1 MLQDCMNLVVDIG
14 NNFFKLGIFEN
25 SNLVFS
31 FFDKNDKIDVEIEK
45 IILNYSKI
53 TSALISN
60 VSSVKINDILNK
72 LNIKIY
78 ELDSTFIF
86 PFKLNYKTPE
96 SLGNDR
102 LALAAAA
109 TILFPNSNNLVID
122 AGTCITIDFIDN
134 NNHFM
139 GGSISPGVKMRYD
152 SLNHYTANLP
162 LLKNENNFNYPGD
175 STNASIHAG
184 IIGGVSNEING
195 FIKQI
200 NSRNDKVNVILTGGD
215 AKILS
220 KTLKITIFANQNF
233 ILEGLNSILNL
244 NNN

>member
-1 MLQDCMNLVVDIG
+1 MNLVVDIG

-31 FFDKNDKIDVEIEK
+31 FFDKNDKIHVEIEK
-45 IILNYSKI
+45 IIRSYSKI

-60 VSSVKINDILNK
+60 VSSIKINDILNK
-72 LNIKIY
+72 LNIKTY

-244 NNN
+244 NKN

>member
-1 MLQDCMNLVVDIG
+1 MNLVVDIG

-45 IILNYSKI
+45 IIRSYSKI

-60 VSSVKINDILNK
+60 VSSIKINDILNK

-109 TILFPNSNNLVID
+109 TILYPNSNNLVID

-134 NNHFM
+134 NNHFI

-162 LLKNENNFNYPGD
+162 LLKNENSFNYPGD

-244 NNN
+244 NKN

>member
-1 MLQDCMNLVVDIG
+1 MNLVVDIG

-31 FFDKNDKIDVEIEK
+31 FFEKNDKIDVEIEK
-45 IILNYSKI
+45 IIHSYSKI

-122 AGTCITIDFIDN
+122 AGTCITIDFINN

-162 LLKNENNFNYPGD
+162 LLKNENSFNYPGD

-244 NNN
+244 NKN

>member
-1 MLQDCMNLVVDIG
+1 MNLVVDIG

-45 IILNYSKI
+45 IIRSYSKI

-60 VSSVKINDILNK
+60 VSSIKINDILNK

-122 AGTCITIDFIDN
+122 AGTSITIDFIDN
-134 NNHFM
+134 NNHFI

-233 ILEGLNSILNL
+233 ILDGLNRILNL
-244 NNN
+244 NK

>member
-1 MLQDCMNLVVDIG
+1 MNLVVDIG

-31 FFDKNDKIDVEIEK
+31 FFDKNDKIDLEIER
-45 IILNYSKI
+45 IIRNNSKI

-134 NNHFM
+134 NNHFI

-195 FIKQI
+195 FIQQI

-244 NNN
+244 NKN

>member
-1 MLQDCMNLVVDIG
+1 MNLVVDIG

-31 FFDKNDKIDVEIEK
+31 FFEKNDKIDVEIEK
-45 IILNYSKI
+45 IIHSYSKI

-86 PFKLNYKTPE
+86 PFVLNYKTPE

-109 TILFPNSNNLVID
+109 TILYPNSNNLVID

-244 NNN
+244 NKN

>member
-1 MLQDCMNLVVDIG
+1 MNLVVDIG

-45 IILNYSKI
+45 IILNYRKI

-134 NNHFM
+134 NNHFI

-244 NNN
+244 NKN

>member
-1 MLQDCMNLVVDIG
+1 MNLVVDIG

-45 IILNYSKI
+45 IIRSYSKI

-60 VSSVKINDILNK
+60 VSSIEINDILNK

-134 NNHFM
+134 NNHFI

-244 NNN
+244 NKN

>member
-1 MLQDCMNLVVDIG
+1 
-14 NNFFKLGIFEN
+14 
-25 SNLVFS
+25 
-31 FFDKNDKIDVEIEK
+31 
-45 IILNYSKI
+45 
-53 TSALISN
+53 
-60 VSSVKINDILNK
+60 
-72 LNIKIY
+72 
-78 ELDSTFIF
+78 
-86 PFKLNYKTPE
+86 
-96 SLGNDR
+96 
-102 LALAAAA
+102 
-109 TILFPNSNNLVID
+109 
-122 AGTCITIDFIDN
+122 
-134 NNHFM
+134 M

-233 ILEGLNSILNL
+233 ILDGLNSILNL
-244 NNN
+244 NKE

>member
-1 MLQDCMNLVVDIG
+1 MNLVVDIG

-45 IILNYSKI
+45 IIRSYSKI

-60 VSSVKINDILNK
+60 VSSIKINDILNK

-244 NNN
+244 NKIN

>member
-1 MLQDCMNLVVDIG
+1 MNLVVDIG

-45 IILNYSKI
+45 IIHSYSKI

-60 VSSVKINDILNK
+60 VSSIKINDILNK

-134 NNHFM
+134 NNHFI

-162 LLKNENNFNYPGD
+162 LLKNENKFNYPGD

-244 NNN
+244 NKN

>member
-1 MLQDCMNLVVDIG
+1 MNLVVDIG

-31 FFDKNDKIDVEIEK
+31 FFDKNDKIHVEIEK
-45 IILNYSKI
+45 IISSYSKI

-60 VSSVKINDILNK
+60 VSSIKINDILNK
-72 LNIKIY
+72 LNIKTY

-134 NNHFM
+134 NNHFI

-244 NNN
+244 NKN

>member
-1 MLQDCMNLVVDIG
+1 MNLVVDIG

-31 FFDKNDKIDVEIEK
+31 FFEKNDKIDVEIEK
-45 IILNYSKI
+45 IIHSYSKI

-60 VSSVKINDILNK
+60 VSSIKINDILNK

-109 TILFPNSNNLVID
+109 TILYPNSNNLVID
-122 AGTCITIDFIDN
+122 AGTCITIDFINN

-244 NNN
+244 NKN

>member
-1 MLQDCMNLVVDIG
+1 MNLVVDIG

-31 FFDKNDKIDVEIEK
+31 FFDKNDKIDLEIER
-45 IILNYSKI
+45 IIRNNSKI

-134 NNHFM
+134 NNHFI

-244 NNN
+244 NKN

>member
-1 MLQDCMNLVVDIG
+1 MNLVVDIG

-31 FFDKNDKIDVEIEK
+31 FFEKNDKIDAEIEK
-45 IILNYSKI
+45 IIRSYSKI

-109 TILFPNSNNLVID
+109 TILYPNSNNLVID

-244 NNN
+244 NKN

>member
-1 MLQDCMNLVVDIG
+1 MNLVVDIG

-25 SNLVFS
+25 SNLIFS
-31 FFDKNDKIDVEIEK
+31 FSDNNDRIDIEIEK
-45 IILNYSKI
+45 IICKHRELNN
-53 TSALISN
+53 ALISN
-60 VSSVKINDILNK
+60 VSS
-72 LNIKIY
+72 LNISGILDRFNIKTY
-78 ELDSTFIF
+78 ELDSTFVF

-96 SLGNDR
+96 TLGNDR

-134 NNHFM
+134 NNNFM

-162 LLKNENNFNYPGD
+162 ILKNENNFDFPGN

-184 IIGGVSNEING
+184 IIGGVSNEITG
-195 FIKQI
+195 FINKI
-200 NSRNDKVNVILTGGD
+200 NSRYEKLNVILTGGD

-233 ILEGLNSILNL
+233 ILEGLNYILNL
-244 NNN
+244 NKN

>member
-1 MLQDCMNLVVDIG
+1 MNLVVDIG

-45 IILNYSKI
+45 IIRSYSKI

-60 VSSVKINDILNK
+60 VSSIKINDILNK

-134 NNHFM
+134 NNYFM

-162 LLKNENNFNYPGD
+162 LLKNENSFNYPGD

-244 NNN
+244 NKN

>member
-1 MLQDCMNLVVDIG
+1 MNLVVDIG

-31 FFDKNDKIDVEIEK
+31 FFEKNDKIDVEIEK
-45 IILNYSKI
+45 IIHSYSKI

-86 PFKLNYKTPE
+86 PFKINYKTPE

-109 TILFPNSNNLVID
+109 TILYPNSNNLVID
-122 AGTCITIDFIDN
+122 AGTCITIDFINN

-220 KTLKITIFANQNF
+220 KTLKINIFANQNF

-244 NNN
+244 NKN

>member
-1 MLQDCMNLVVDIG
+1 MNLVVDIG

-45 IILNYSKI
+45 IIRSYTKI

-60 VSSVKINDILNK
+60 VSSIKINDILNK

-134 NNHFM
+134 NNHFI

-233 ILEGLNSILNL
+233 ILDGLNSILNL
-244 NNN
+244 NKE

>member
-1 MLQDCMNLVVDIG
+1 MNLVVDIG

-45 IILNYSKI
+45 IIRSYSKI

-60 VSSVKINDILNK
+60 VSSIKINDILNK

-109 TILFPNSNNLVID
+109 TTLFPNSNNLVID

-134 NNHFM
+134 NNHFI

-244 NNN
+244 NKN

>member
-1 MLQDCMNLVVDIG
+1 MNLVVDIG

-45 IILNYSKI
+45 IIRSYSKI

-60 VSSVKINDILNK
+60 VSSIKINDILNK

-244 NNN
+244 NKN

>member
-1 MLQDCMNLVVDIG
+1 MNLVVDIG

-45 IILNYSKI
+45 IIHSYSKI

-244 NNN
+244 NKN

>member
-1 MLQDCMNLVVDIG
+1 MNLVVDIG

-31 FFDKNDKIDVEIEK
+31 FFEKNDKIDVEIEK
-45 IILNYSKI
+45 IIRSYSKI

-109 TILFPNSNNLVID
+109 TILYPNSNNLVID
-122 AGTCITIDFIDN
+122 AGTCITIDFINN

-162 LLKNENNFNYPGD
+162 LLKNENSFNYPGD

-233 ILEGLNSILNL
+233 ILEGLNIILNL
-244 NNN
+244 NKN

>member
-1 MLQDCMNLVVDIG
+1 MNLVVDIG

-45 IILNYSKI
+45 IIRSYTKI

-60 VSSVKINDILNK
+60 VSSIKINDIFNK

-162 LLKNENNFNYPGD
+162 LLKNENSFNYPGD

-244 NNN
+244 NKN

>member
-1 MLQDCMNLVVDIG
+1 MNLVVDIG

-45 IILNYSKI
+45 IIRSYTKI

-134 NNHFM
+134 NNHFI

-244 NNN
+244 NKN

>member
-1 MLQDCMNLVVDIG
+1 MNLVVDIG

-45 IILNYSKI
+45 IISSYSKI

-60 VSSVKINDILNK
+60 VSSIKINDILNK

-244 NNN
+244 NKN

>member
-1 MLQDCMNLVVDIG
+1 MNLVVDIG

-45 IILNYSKI
+45 IIRSYSKI

-60 VSSVKINDILNK
+60 VSSIKINDILNK

-122 AGTCITIDFIDN
+122 AGTCITIDFINN

-162 LLKNENNFNYPGD
+162 LLKNENSFNYPGD

-244 NNN
+244 NKN

>member
-1 MLQDCMNLVVDIG
+1 MNLVVDIG

-45 IILNYSKI
+45 IIRSYTKI

-60 VSSVKINDILNK
+60 VSSIKINDILNK

-162 LLKNENNFNYPGD
+162 LLKSENNFNYPGD

-200 NSRNDKVNVILTGGD
+200 NSRNNKVNVILTGGD

-233 ILEGLNSILNL
+233 ILEGLNCILNL
-244 NNN
+244 NKN

>member
-1 MLQDCMNLVVDIG
+1 MNLVVDIG

-45 IILNYSKI
+45 IIRSYSKI

-60 VSSVKINDILNK
+60 VSSIKINDILNK
-72 LNIKIY
+72 LNIKTY

-134 NNHFM
+134 NNHFI

-162 LLKNENNFNYPGD
+162 LLKNENSFNYPGD

-244 NNN
+244 NKN

>member
-1 MLQDCMNLVVDIG
+1 MFD
-14 NNFFKLGIFEN
+14 FE
-25 SNLVFS
+25 S
-31 FFDKNDKIDVEIEK
+31 KRIKKIDPDVLIIFGGPHVPDYETEKFLRKYKQIDLAVHGEGEQTLTEIIE
-45 IILNYSKI
+45 
-53 TSALISN
+53 
-60 VSSVKINDILNK
+60 
-72 LNIKIY
+72 
-78 ELDSTFIF
+78 
-86 PFKLNYKTPE
+86 NYKT
-96 SLGNDR
+96 
-102 LALAAAA
+102 
-109 TILFPNSNNLVID
+109 SNWSQISGLS
-122 AGTCITIDFIDN
+122 FIDN

-233 ILEGLNSILNL
+233 ILDGLNSILNL
-244 NNN
+244 NKE

>member
-1 MLQDCMNLVVDIG
+1 MNLVVDIG

-45 IILNYSKI
+45 IIRSYSKI

-60 VSSVKINDILNK
+60 VSSIKINDILNK

-162 LLKNENNFNYPGD
+162 LLKNENSFNYPGD

-200 NSRNDKVNVILTGGD
+200 NSRNNKVNVILTGGD

-244 NNN
+244 NKN

>member
-1 MLQDCMNLVVDIG
+1 MNLVVDIG

-45 IILNYSKI
+45 IIRSYTKI

-60 VSSVKINDILNK
+60 VSSIKINDILNK

-244 NNN
+244 NKN

>member
-1 MLQDCMNLVVDIG
+1 MNLVVDIG

-45 IILNYSKI
+45 IIRSYTKI

-60 VSSVKINDILNK
+60 VSSIKINDILNK

-162 LLKNENNFNYPGD
+162 LLKSENNFNYPGD

-200 NSRNDKVNVILTGGD
+200 NSRNNKVNVILTGGD

-244 NNN
+244 NKN